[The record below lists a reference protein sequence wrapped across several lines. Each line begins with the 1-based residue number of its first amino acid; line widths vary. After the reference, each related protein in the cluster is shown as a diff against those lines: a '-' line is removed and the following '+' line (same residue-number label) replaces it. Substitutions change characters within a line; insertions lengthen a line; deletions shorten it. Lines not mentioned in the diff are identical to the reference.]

1 MRFKDHSDFATQ
13 RRPQVS
19 FEFFPARNDAGDEPL
34 WNTIKQLEALEPDFV
49 SVTYGAGG
57 STHQRTRGLL
67 QRLADKTRLKTAAH
81 LTCVSA
87 DKRDV
92 DAVARDFAGFGIKR
106 FVALRGDPKEG
117 VGNRYRPHPHGYA
130 NAAELVS
137 GLRAIGDFDISVA
150 AYPEKHP
157 ESPDFATDIEMLK
170 RKVDAGAARAITQ
183 YFFDNDCF
191 ERYVERVRKAGIFV
205 PIVPGVLPIHNF
217 WQVAS
222 FSSRCGASIPQWL
235 ADRFEGLDED
245 PVTHRLVAA
254 AIAAEQVHDLIDRGI
269 DDFHIYTMNRAE
281 LVIALCH
288 MIGIRAKA
296 QRRQAPAPVA
306 A

>member
-1 MRFKDHSDFATQ
+1 MQFKDQNDFATQ
-13 RRPQVS
+13 RRPHVS
-19 FEFFPARNDAGDEPL
+19 FEFFPARNDAADEVL
-34 WNTIKQLEALEPDFV
+34 WNTIKRLEALEPDFV

-57 STHQRTRGLL
+57 TTHQRTRGLL
-67 QRLADKTRLKTAAH
+67 QRLTDETGLASAAH

-87 DKRDV
+87 DRRDV
-92 DAVARDFAGFGIKR
+92 DAVARDFAAFGIKR

-117 VGNRYRPHPHGYA
+117 VGSRYRPHPHGYA
-130 NAAELVS
+130 NAAELVG

-205 PIVPGVLPIHNF
+205 PIVPGILPIHKF
-217 WQVAS
+217 SQVAS
-222 FSSRCGASIPQWL
+222 FSNRCGASIPQWL
-235 ADRFEGLDED
+235 ADRFEGLEDD

-288 MIGIRAKA
+288 MIGIRAIS
-296 QRRQAPAPVA
+296 QRPEAPATVA